1 MQNVIEYKETSFE
14 LKDIDKS
21 SRVMIGAYAAYNN
34 EDSHKDIGRK
44 GMFTK
49 SWNEN
54 SMRIKHFLNHD
65 VTKPVG
71 KVTRFWE
78 DEKNAFYESKIGTH
92 AFGNDVLEMA
102 ESGLL
107 TEHSYGY
114 KVIKSNKTNVGG
126 RELIEVK
133 LMEISNM
140 TGWGSNPNTPLISY
154 QKSMLEDS
162 GFLQKMIDRNKCL
175 ETFCKNTTATDE
187 TIESL
192 LLEAK
197 HLTQIIMDLSKKNST
212 MPPSSTLPQEWTGKI
227 IFN

>member
-1 MQNVIEYKETSFE
+1 MQNVIEYKESSFE
-14 LKDIDKS
+14 LKDINKS

-34 EDSHKDIGRK
+34 EDSHLDIGRK

-54 SMRIKHFLNHD
+54 SVRIKHFLNHD

-71 KVTRFWE
+71 KVVKFWE

-114 KVIKSNKTNVGG
+114 KVIKSNKLGNGG

-140 TGWGSNPNTPLISY
+140 TGWGSNANTPLISY
-154 QKSMLEDS
+154 QKSMQEDAS
-162 GFLQKMIDRNKCL
+162 FLQKMVDRNKNL
-175 ETFCKNTTATDE
+175 EKFCKDSTATDE
-187 TIESL
+187 TIELL

-197 HLTQIIMDLSKKNST
+197 HLTQIILELKKQDST
-212 MPPSSTLPQEWTGKI
+212 MPPLSTLPQQWTGKL